1 MAKELLKAR
10 GPNSTFEGTSD
21 EFKGVLLALVAWR
34 EARGE
39 GATLGE
45 KLEAM
50 RAVMHV
56 IRNRVAA
63 GWGDW
68 DEVTTRRNQFAAMS
82 VPGDSQLVVWPDDDV
97 PLFLA
102 VLELASAVYYGDDT
116 DPTAGALYYANTKHL
131 DQPWFSEWFRRDIIG
146 DPEKHPQTARI
157 QNHTFFA

>member
-1 MAKELLKAR
+1 MPNPNLKAR
-10 GPNSTFEGTSD
+10 TSNSTFEATGD

-39 GATLGE
+39 GRTPAE
-45 KLEAM
+45 KLESM

-68 DEVTTRRNQFAAMS
+68 DHVITRRNQFSAMS
-82 VPGDSQLVVWPDDDV
+82 VPGDSQLVVWPDEDA

-102 VLELASAVYYGDDT
+102 VLGLANAVYYGEDA
-116 DPTAGALYYANTKHL
+116 DPTGGALYYANIRHAG
-131 DQPWFSEWFRRDIIG
+131 QPWFSEWFRRDILG
-146 DPEKHPQTARI
+146 NPEKHPETARI
-157 QNHTFFA
+157 RNHAFFA